1 MVKFQNLQADYRPAG
16 DGQDDT
22 EKADLIAD
30 NLPVILRMAETILQA
45 SVGIFQGGTSLEYV

>member
-1 MVKFQNLQADYRPAG
+1 MAKFQNLQADYRPAG

-30 NLPVILRMAETILQA
+30 NLPVILRIAETILEA
-45 SVGIFQGGTSLEYV
+45 SVGIFQG